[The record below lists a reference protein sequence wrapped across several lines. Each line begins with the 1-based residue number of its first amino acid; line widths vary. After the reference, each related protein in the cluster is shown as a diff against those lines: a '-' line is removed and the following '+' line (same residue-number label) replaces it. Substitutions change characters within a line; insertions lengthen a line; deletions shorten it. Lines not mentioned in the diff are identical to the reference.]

1 MAKERWK
8 CNKKFI
14 TFMDLKEANLNI
26 LENLFSDNYQILN
39 LNIGTNNSAILME
52 LINTFKEVKS

>member
-1 MAKERWK
+1 
-8 CNKKFI
+8 
-14 TFMDLKEANLNI
+14 MDLKEANLNI